1 MNKKKHASHK
11 AIRLNTLLV
20 DPMPAEFW
28 RVLPSSR
35 YEEFANHLHTVPFL
49 KQHNALKIAPA
60 WLTTVS
66 FGILRKNFSKEKKR
80 NLQLKT
86 CTKRMR
92 EIHWR
97 SMYIH
102 PYLNNHSLLIAI
114 TNVTL
119 PYKHNKNS
127 PCIKKPQQIHPAKE
141 QQDPNQTQEFKHT
154 SSWPVWSSSTT
165 RTDLLSSWSYAT
177 ITTTSSSTGMT
188 TFLQEV
194 RSEFRSSPHTQP
206 AKSLTS
212 ILPTYSGEEKI
223 QIPKLP
229 IFFYFTFQKA
239 Q

>member
-66 FGILRKNFSKEKKR
+66 FGILRKNFSKEKKTEPSIKNLHEKNER
-80 NLQLKT
+80 NPLAKYVY
-86 CTKRMR
+86 
-92 EIHWR
+92 
-97 SMYIH
+97 S
-102 PYLNNHSLLIAI
+102 PLNNHSLLIAI

-141 QQDPNQTQEFKHT
+141 QQHPNQTQEFKHIQLT
-154 SSWPVWSSSTT
+154 CLVIQHNKNWSSE
-165 RTDLLSSWSYAT
+165 
-177 ITTTSSSTGMT
+177 
-188 TFLQEV
+188 FL
-194 RSEFRSSPHTQP
+194 
-206 AKSLTS
+206 
-212 ILPTYSGEEKI
+212 
-223 QIPKLP
+223 KLCHHH
-229 IFFYFTFQKA
+229 YY
-239 Q
+239 